1 MFDSGCSIFDA
12 WFSIFGNC
20 YCPTSNNENRES
32 NYENQES
39 NYENRTTRKNM
50 NFKQLNISP
59 TQALQNA
66 GWDWM
71 LGENTLPYITNEMI
85 VVSEKEAENYYEAAN
100 QLYEMF
106 IEAAQY
112 VIDNEKF
119 KELGIPENLIE
130 LVKYSWENDKNWYLY
145 GRFDLSGGLDG
156 KPIKLIEF
164 NADTATCIP
173 ETAVVQW
180 ASLKANGLDETSQFN
195 TLYESLRNQFE
206 ELKSQNP
213 EFEPTL
219 LISTM
224 EGYPEDDTNMKFLG
238 EAAYEAGFEVTY
250 EYIENVEFSVEE
262 GIYQKNEDGSFT
274 KFDYWFKLVP
284 WEYIGWDE
292 PELAKIL
299 TDIVTNKKALVM
311 NPAYTLLFQSK
322 GILKILWDLFP
333 NHPLLLETDNY
344 QLVNKSCVE
353 KVLFGREGANVKI
366 LSPVGVT
373 LEKTEGEYQEQQ
385 VIYQEYTE
393 FLRDNSGKYYQAGVF
408 FAGEGA
414 GLGFRCGGKI
424 IDNKAQFCGH
434 LVG

>member
-1 MFDSGCSIFDA
+1 MFDAGRVSGLDNIEKLTEVSFPPNIENR
-12 WFSIFGNC
+12 I
-20 YCPTSNNENRES
+20 TNNE
-32 NYENQES
+32 YMQ
-39 NYENRTTRKNM
+39 
-50 NFKQLNISP
+50 FKKLNTSP
-59 TQALQNA
+59 NLSLQNA

-71 LGENTLPYITNEMI
+71 LGENTLPYITDEMVI
-85 VVSEKEAENYYEAAN
+85 ISEKEAENYYEAGN

-112 VIDNEKF
+112 VIDNERF
-119 KELGIPENLIE
+119 AELGIPENLTE
-130 LVKYSWENDKNWYLY
+130 LIKYSWENDKNWHLY

-180 ASLKANGLDETSQFN
+180 ASLKANGLDETGQFN
-195 TLYESLRNQFE
+195 TLYESLTNQFK
-206 ELKSQNP
+206 ELKNQNA

-224 EGYPEDDTNMKFLG
+224 EGYPEDDTNMQVMG
-238 EAAYEAGFEVTY
+238 EAAREAGFEVAF
-250 EYIENVEFSVEE
+250 EHIENVEFSEE
-262 GIYQKNEDGSFT
+262 GIYKQNLEDGSFT
-274 KFDYWFKLVP
+274 KFDFYFKLVP

-292 PELAKIL
+292 PELAASL
-299 TDIVTNKKALVM
+299 TYIVENKKAVVM

-333 NHPLLLETDNY
+333 NHPLLLQTDNQ
-344 QLVNKSCVE
+344 QLVNKSCVQ

-366 LSPVGVT
+366 LSPVGIT
-373 LEKTEGEYQEQQ
+373 LDKTEGEYLEQAS
-385 VIYQEYTE
+385 IYQEYTE
-393 FLRDNSGKYYQAGVF
+393 FLKDKSGNYYQAGIF
-408 FAGEGA
+408 FAGESC
-414 GLGFRCGGKI
+414 GLGFRKGGKI
-424 IDNKAQFCGH
+424 IDNKAVFCGH